1 MNKKKNL
8 IMGIFLLAGVSFLFS
23 SMIQQETAK
32 ELFERALYLEETK
45 GDLEKAIGVYLRIVK
60 EFPDERA
67 TAANAQLHIG
77 LCYEKLGLK
86 EAVKAFQKVVDNY
99 PDQADAVKV
108 AKDKLSLIL
117 KAKSVLDKGNSGFNL
132 RKINDSSDVD
142 PYGMSPDGRYISYTD
157 WMGGLLGVYEIAT
170 GKKRYLD
177 EKGSQIVLGS
187 CWSPDGEWI
196 AYNAL
201 NEEEFWD
208 LRIIGHEG
216 SEPRVL
222 YKNKENFIH
231 PVGWSPDGQY
241 VLVSLGRTDGVK
253 MFDQHIALV
262 SVEDGSVDIVKTLDH
277 ADPTGAVGVVFSPE
291 GRYLAYDFS
300 PEKGSPFRDIFVISK
315 DGKDEVSLIKH
326 PADDYLLSW
335 TPDGNSILFIS
346 DRRGTQD
353 MWIIGI
359 EEGKPKGEPVRIKS
373 NMGSIRSLGFSKEG
387 SFFYGLST
395 GQRDVF
401 LAEIDAEKGV
411 LTSYPRKV
419 VKRNLGENCSP
430 DWSPDGKYIAYVS
443 KGRGI
448 NSLRVISIETDE
460 EREVSRPD
468 ARAFAGISYAL
479 RWSPDSRSLLALGID
494 HEGNTNAY
502 ITDVS
507 TGKSTTVKLEMSGE
521 KLFHPAWSKDGN
533 TIYYLDT
540 SWKKN
545 LTRIMAHDIE
555 TGHSRE
561 IANDSNNPLWLD
573 ISPDKKTLAYAVRNM
588 EIKSMVLRTVSVSG
602 GEIRDV
608 ARIPNKGKV
617 HSLSWAPDG
626 RSLYCDVSFW
636 PESNKKE
643 DGIEELWNFPVDGGD
658 PKKLYEENEY
668 GFSELRFH
676 PDGKRFAF
684 SMQNLCYEIWVMDN
698 ILPKTTSPKN
708 PDN

>member
-8 IMGIFLLAGVSFLFS
+8 IVGIFLLAGVSFLFL

-142 PYGMSPDGRYISYTD
+142 PYGISPDGRYISYTD
-157 WMGGLLGVYEIAT
+157 WNGGLLGVYEIAT

-196 AYNAL
+196 AYNAM

-216 SEPRVL
+216 SEPRIL

-241 VLVSLGRTDGVK
+241 VLVCLGRTDGVK
-253 MFDQHIALV
+253 VFDLHIALV
-262 SVEDGSVDIVKTLDH
+262 SVEDGSVYIVKTLDH
-277 ADPTGAVGVVFSPE
+277 PDPTGAVGVVFSPD

-373 NMGSIRSLGFSKEG
+373 NMGSISSLGFSKEG
-387 SFFYGLST
+387 SFFYGLYT

-401 LAEIDAEKGV
+401 LAELDAEKGV

-430 DWSPDGKYIAYVS
+430 DWSPDGKYMAYVS
-443 KGRGI
+443 RGRAI

-460 EREVSRPD
+460 EREVSHPD
-468 ARAFAGISYAL
+468 ARWFAGISYGL
-479 RWSPDSRSLLALGID
+479 RWSPDGRLLLALGID

-521 KLFHPAWSKDGN
+521 KLFHPAWSKDGK

-555 TGHSRE
+555 TGKSRE
-561 IANDSNNPLWLD
+561 LGNDSNNPLWLD
-573 ISPDKKTLAYAVRNM
+573 ISPDGKKLAYAVPNM
-588 EIKSMVLRTVSVSG
+588 EFKATVLRTIPVSG
-602 GEIRDV
+602 GDKYDV
-608 ARIPNKGKV
+608 AEIQGKV
-617 HSLSWAPDG
+617 SALNWGPDG
-626 RSLYCDVSFW
+626 RSLYCYKEGEEVS
-636 PESNKKE
+636 
-643 DGIEELWNFPVDGGD
+643 ELWNFPVDRGD
-658 PKKLYEENEY
+658 PKKLYETKEY

-684 SMQNLCYEIWVMDN
+684 SMQNLRYEIWVMDN